1 MGRKRGVPALST
13 IITQPGRGRK
23 LLTRLAIGAG
33 VIVVL
38 ISVFDGFYTI
48 DQGDIGVQL
57 RNGAVTGTAEPGFHW
72 QVPMIDS
79 VRIISVRTQKDTYE
93 QVQSYSKD
101 IQAADLRISVTYHAD
116 PSRVVEIYSE
126 YGSVEGLV
134 DRVISPALYNETK
147 IVFGSFNAA
156 TAIAERGR
164 LVAEI
169 EAAIRAKVQGE
180 PLVLESVQVEDIAFS
195 EVFEN
200 SVEQRMLAEV
210 EVAKLKQNLER
221 EKVQADIVRTQA
233 EGRADSTRSQAQAEA
248 DAIRIK
254 GEAEAAAIKA
264 RGDALR
270 DNPNL
275 VQLILAETWNGQLPT
290 TMVPGSTVPFL
301 NLEQ

>member
-1 MGRKRGVPALST
+1 MST
-13 IITQPGRGRK
+13 IITQPGRGRR
-23 LLTRLAIGAG
+23 LLTRVAIGAG

-38 ISVFDGFYTI
+38 ISLFDGFYTI

-72 QVPMIDS
+72 QVPVIDS

-233 EGRADSTRSQAQAEA
+233 EGKADSTRSQAQAEA

-275 VQLILAETWNGQLPT
+275 VQLILAEAWNGQLPT

>member
-1 MGRKRGVPALST
+1 LSS
-13 IITQPGRGRK
+13 IVTQPGRGRR
-23 LLTRLAIGAG
+23 LLTRVAIGAG

-38 ISVFDGFYTI
+38 ISLFDGFYTI

-72 QVPMIDS
+72 QVPVIDS

-169 EAAIRAKVQGE
+169 EAAIRAKVAGE

-233 EGRADSTRSQAQAEA
+233 EGKADSTRSQAQAEA

-275 VQLILAETWNGQLPT
+275 VQLILAEAWNGQLPT
-290 TMVPGSTVPFL
+290 SMIPGSAVPFL
-301 NLEQ
+301 NLNQ